1 MSSRSELQ
9 RLVESRLRRATTA
22 IDGLD
27 QRAAAIFGVNRTDLR
42 LLDLLVSRGPLTAG
56 ALAGAAGM
64 STGGMTLALDRIE
77 TAGYVQRQPNPKDR
91 RSIVVRVTDR
101 VDGPSREA
109 FGSLQTW
116 LTTALARYSSE
127 QLELLAEFL
136 GSWGD
141 VVEAALES

>member
-9 RLVESRLRRATTA
+9 QLVDSRLRRATTA

-27 QRAAAIFGVNRTDLR
+27 RRAAAIFGVNRTDLR
-42 LLDLLVSRGPLTAG
+42 LLDLLASRGPLTAG
-56 ALAGAAGM
+56 GLAKAAGM
-64 STGGMTLALDRIE
+64 STGGMTVALDRME
-77 TAGYVQRQPNPKDR
+77 SAGYVQREPNAQDR

-101 VDGPSREA
+101 VAAPSREA

-116 LTTALARYSSE
+116 LTAALTRYSGE

-136 GSWGD
+136 GTWGD
-141 VVEAALES
+141 AVEATLES